1 MGGAVP
7 PAEGLILVEV
17 TTSLHPQ
24 NLPGDSHVDEV
35 GGIVVNREL
44 TVGPSL
50 QPQNLPGVSQVVV
63 MEDALAVGFVV
74 VVVVLSLHPNQPGVL
89 HVVVVVVGAGTDVGT
104 SPVVVWSKHPHQPGV
119 WHVEVRV
126 RVRDV
131 VVGTAGAVDSVPLL
145 SYIFQGP
152 QSRQSGV
159 RTHLGTSSYLRITSW
174 MTDRILC
181 VPIPTR
187 HPLSATTS

>member
-1 MGGAVP
+1 M
-7 PAEGLILVEV
+7 
-17 TTSLHPQ
+17 
-24 NLPGDSHVDEV
+24 
-35 GGIVVNREL
+35 VVNREL
-44 TVGPSL
+44 VVGSSL

-63 MEDALAVGFVV
+63 MEDGLAVSFAVVVVVVVVVEIVEIVVVV

-89 HVVVVVVGAGTDVGT
+89 HVEEVVVGAGTDVIT

-126 RVRDV
+126 RVREV
-131 VVGTAGAVDSVPLL
+131 VVGTADVVDSVPLL

-159 RTHLGTSSYLRITSW
+159 RAHLGTSSYLRITS
-174 MTDRILC
+174 
-181 VPIPTR
+181 
-187 HPLSATTS
+187 

>member
-7 PAEGLILVEV
+7 PAEGVMLVEV
-17 TTSLHPQ
+17 TTSLHPHI
-24 NLPGDSHVDEV
+24 LPGVSHVVEA
-35 GGIVVNREL
+35 GGMVVNREL
-44 TVGPSL
+44 VVDSSL

-63 MEDALAVGFVV
+63 MEDGLAESFVVV

-89 HVVVVVVGAGTDVGT
+89 HVVVVVVVGAGTGAVT
-104 SPVVVWSKHPHQPGV
+104 SPVVVWSKQPHQPGV

-126 RVRDV
+126 RVREV
-131 VVGTAGAVDSVPLL
+131 VVGTADVVDSVPLL

-159 RTHLGTSSYLRITSW
+159 RLHLGTSSYLRITSW
-174 MTDRILC
+174 ITDRIL
-181 VPIPTR
+181 
-187 HPLSATTS
+187 